1 MRCKNKV
8 DQWVETSRY
17 GHGKLISMN
26 CGSTGIHGLELRC
39 SECSQETPWYICRHG
54 NDVSEW
60 QCNQCEGENW

>member
-26 CGSTGIHGLELRC
+26 CGSTGIHGE
-39 SECSQETPWYICRHG
+39 E
-54 NDVSEW
+54 
-60 QCNQCEGENW
+60 